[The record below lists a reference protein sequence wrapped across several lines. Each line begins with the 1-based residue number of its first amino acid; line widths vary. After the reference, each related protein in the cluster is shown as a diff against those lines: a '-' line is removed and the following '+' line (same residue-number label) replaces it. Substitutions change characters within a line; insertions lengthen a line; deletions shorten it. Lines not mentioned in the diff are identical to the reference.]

1 MKALSAQPE
10 LAPLVDKLAQARP
23 GAAAPA
29 WMSGTPPAPQPL
41 FAAEPAPV
49 VHTPIIDEAEVAR
62 QIAEATAAG
71 RAEGEKQGWA
81 TGEADVAAAIARL
94 GDALDRIEAA
104 ARAAVR
110 PYASEL
116 VELGLI
122 IARELV
128 GAEIRR
134 DPAPLVQLV
143 ERCLDD
149 VAGESSIT
157 LRLHP
162 ADRAAL
168 IAARPELVRADLRIV
183 EEPTMARGG
192 CAVESARRLVDA
204 RLEERL
210 DNVRDGLRELL
221 EEADRAPDA

>member
-1 MKALSAQPE
+1 MRPVSTRPE
-10 LAPLVDKLAQARP
+10 LTPLADKLGQARP

-29 WMSGTPPAPQPL
+29 WMSVAAPAPQPL
-41 FAAEPAPV
+41 FAADPVPVAPAV
-49 VHTPIIDEAEVAR
+49 VDEAEVAR

-81 TGEADVAAAIARL
+81 TGEADVAAAIGRL
-94 GDALDRIEAA
+94 GEALGRIEAA

-110 PYASEL
+110 PYATEL
-116 VELGLI
+116 VELALI

-168 IAARPELVRADLRIV
+168 VAARPELVRADLRIV
-183 EEPTMARGG
+183 DEPNMARGG